1 MKILI
6 HTEVFDD
13 VAICFKKKWYQ
24 SLGSEMPRVCRLLI
38 QDGKLPGE
46 RPVHYLKL
54 QSIQNKTIHA
64 GINLP
69 QENVDKR
76 RGARIIYVKEN
87 IGLLKVLYVGGHK
100 DDRYDD
106 SNRQTL
112 MIESR
117 YSTDRFIEYSDG
129 LDFSNDPHKQAE

>member
-6 HTEVFDD
+6 HAEVFDD
-13 VAICFKKKWYQ
+13 LALCLKKKWYQ
-24 SLGSEMPRVCRLLI
+24 SLGSEMPRICRLLI

-54 QSIQNKTIHA
+54 QIIQSKTFHA

-76 RGARIIYVKEN
+76 RGARIIYIKEN
-87 IGLLKVLYVGGHK
+87 VNLLKILYVGGHK
-100 DDRYDD
+100 DNRYDD
-106 SNRQTL
+106 SNHQVPMT
-112 MIESR
+112 ESR
-117 YSTDRFIEYSDG
+117 YSTDKFIEYSDA
-129 LDFSNDPHKQAE
+129 LDFSDESL

>member
-1 MKILI
+1 MVKILI
-6 HTEVFDD
+6 HAEVFDD
-13 VAICFKKKWYQ
+13 IVLGLRKRWYQ
-24 SLGSEMPRVCRLLI
+24 SLGSEMPRICRLLV

-46 RPVHYLKL
+46 GPVHHLRL
-54 QSIQNKTIHA
+54 QSMQNKTIHA

-87 IGLLKVLYVGGHK
+87 FDLLKVLYVGGHK

-106 SNRQTL
+106 SNRQVQ

-117 YSTDRFIEYSDG
+117 YLTDKFIEYSEG
-129 LDFSNDPHKQAE
+129 LDFSNASQ